1 MTKDGRFIL
10 NHDRTLDRTT
20 TGKGKVCDLTLAEIK
35 QFKMRDKDGKP
46 TDYDVLTLEEALEL
60 TRGKVLINIDKF
72 TLHPKEIL
80 DAVAAVGALKEVL
93 VKSTLPIEKAKEL
106 FGPYWAQVE
115 RGELLYMPVAHISS
129 KGYRTFGEGIV
140 SGYLAAEPRRSSMY
154 EVCFNNPAD
163 VPEAIAA
170 IKAAPGRPRIWVN
183 TLWDSISGKHSDR
196 AALLDPDANW
206 GWWLERG
213 VTMLQTDYAAEMIV
227 YLMQKGRRNF

>member
-1 MTKDGRFIL
+1 M
-10 NHDRTLDRTT
+10 
-20 TGKGKVCDLTLAEIK
+20 CDLTLAEIK

-46 TDYDVLTLEEALEL
+46 TDYNVLTLEEALEL
-60 TRGKVLINIDKF
+60 TRGKTLINIDKF

-106 FGPYWAQVE
+106 FGPYWAKVE
-115 RGELLYMPVAHISS
+115 SGELLYMPVAHIST
-129 KGYRTFGEGIV
+129 KGYRTFEAGV
-140 SGYLAAEPRRSSMY
+140 VPGYLAAEPRRSSMY

-213 VTMLQTDYAAEMIV
+213 ATMLQTDYAAEMIV